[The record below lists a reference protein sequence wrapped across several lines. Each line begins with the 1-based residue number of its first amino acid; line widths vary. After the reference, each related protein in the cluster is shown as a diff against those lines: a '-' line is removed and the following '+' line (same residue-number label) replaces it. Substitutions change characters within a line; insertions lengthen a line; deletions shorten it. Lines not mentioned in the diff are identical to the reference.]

1 MERGK
6 ASGAHKQGRGSPRK
20 QDRRRLPEELIGQL
34 SSNYEQGLDHVAR
47 RRILRAMHASGAE
60 FSSAGLTRGP
70 LNDFSLSTVSYHVK
84 VLMRLKM
91 IELTAERPVRGVVEH
106 FFSSRV
112 TADPGVL
119 SILAQTEELDA
130 PKGGNGESDV
140 GTITLS
146 ASERDAIYAQIRAD
160 LLAIDDLRLALEQ
173 DERETADRLARRY
186 MGELLLVVKGLGWGD
201 QADGPVGLTI
211 PPDELRPILIEQ
223 RDRAA
228 ELFNAQRE
236 DQEAFR
242 APWEQAALVRDT
254 CSQALGRLSR
264 S

>member
-6 ASGAHKQGRGSPRK
+6 TRGAHKQGPGSPRK
-20 QDRRRLPEELIGQL
+20 QDRRRLPEEFIGQL
-34 SSNYEQGLDHVAR
+34 SSAHEQGLDHVAR
-47 RRILRAMHASGAE
+47 RRILRALHATGAQ
-60 FSSAGLTRGP
+60 FSSAELTRGP

-91 IELTAERPVRGVVEH
+91 IELTDERPVRGVVEH

-112 TADPGVL
+112 AADRGVL

-130 PKGGNGESDV
+130 PKGDGGEKGA

-146 ASERDAIYAQIRAD
+146 ATERDAIYAQVRAD
-160 LLAIDDLRLALEQ
+160 LLAVDDLRLAVEQ

-186 MGELLLVVKGLGWGD
+186 VGELRLVLNGLGWGD
-201 QADGPVGLTI
+201 QADGSVHLAI
-211 PPDELRPILIEQ
+211 PADELRPILTEL

-228 ELFNAQRE
+228 ELFRAQRK
-236 DQEAFR
+236 DQEAIR

-254 CSQALGRLSR
+254 CSQALGRLPR